1 MKRFVLVI
9 LLIYLLCLSAQAQTA
24 HEAAAADVATTGIGL
39 ALGAAEAN
47 PLGLLTLPAKL
58 AAIQHAESLP
68 TGEREYALS
77 AISSIWTGAAAN
89 NLCIVAA
96 ILTGGAF
103 APACLIIG
111 TAVGMQRW
119 EAGANERLFW
129 AICADEKTR
138 NPNLTCKYNY
148 AISYTNASTS
158 VVPSTTYGG
167 LPLSSP

>member
-1 MKRFVLVI
+1 MIRALVLS
-9 LLIYLLCLSAQAQTA
+9 LLCITAQAQTA
-24 HEAAAADVATTGIGL
+24 EQAAVADVGTTAIGL

-77 AISSIWTGAAAN
+77 VISSMWTGAAAN

-103 APACLIIG
+103 APACVVLG
-111 TAVGMQRW
+111 LSVAMQRGD
-119 EAGANERLFW
+119 AGADERLFW

-138 NPNLTCKYNY
+138 NPSLTCEFTKP
-148 AISYTNASTS
+148 T
-158 VVPSTTYGG
+158 
-167 LPLSSP
+167 

>member
-1 MKRFVLVI
+1 MRALAAILFVFLAGCST
-9 LLIYLLCLSAQAQTA
+9 LLE
-24 HEAAAADVATTGIGL
+24 HEQAAAADVATTGIGL

-77 AISSIWTGAAAN
+77 AISSMWTGAAAN

-103 APACLIIG
+103 APACLIVG
-111 TAVGMQRW
+111 AAVGMQRW
-119 EAGANERLFW
+119 DAGADERLFW
-129 AICADEKTR
+129 AVCADERTR
-138 NPNLTCKYNY
+138 NPRLTCEFNGT
-148 AISYTNASTS
+148 TNGPA
-158 VVPSTTYGG
+158 
-167 LPLSSP
+167 